1 MSSHVE
7 TCVLLVR
14 ERYTDA
20 EKVSVK
26 VDMDGGTFK
35 QEKYLAPEK
44 ATYLNIKKWVMDKY
58 GLSVS
63 SLYIAQV
70 KDKLGLEKRKNYNL
84 GSGEGR
90 VPNCP
95 PEKEEAIKE
104 ALKHFNMI

>member
-1 MSSHVE
+1 
-7 TCVLLVR
+7 
-14 ERYTDA
+14 
-20 EKVSVK
+20 
-26 VDMDGGTFK
+26 MD
-35 QEKYLAPEK
+35 
-44 ATYLNIKKWVMDKY
+44 NY

-84 GSGEGR
+84 DSGEGR

-104 ALKHFNMI
+104 ALKHFDMI